1 MINDKLFKGRWQ
13 QIKQQE
19 QHAKK
24 QVEYLQALNV
34 FKRLLQSV
42 HLLLETWA
50 LDDPEQCGAKVKANK
65 SWILCLLQEGSGRRG
80 RATKVNCQS
89 SLAKGTRQLN
99 GLENVSY
106 VSLPLDS
113 ISVRPFREA
122 TKEGV
127 PNVYAIQFFKQ
138 RGTFYGCVC
147 VCACALVCAF
157 ALRAFLV
164 LFIKFRPRIFV
175 LYSNSCQAFACHKMC
190 VRGKCVLQVCMAY
203 ACVCVCVSVCMCVM
217 QLLSCMHF

>member
-1 MINDKLFKGRWQ
+1 MAELCRNEGGKTNTEQGRQSKVKRSSVSVLVMSWPRKWLMINYLRDVDSK
-13 QIKQQE
+13 INQQE

-34 FKRLLQSV
+34 FKMLLQSV
-42 HLLLETWA
+42 HSRLESWA

-80 RATKVNCQS
+80 KAIKVNCQS

-99 GLENVSY
+99 GLENVRY

-122 TKEGV
+122 TREGQA
-127 PNVYAIQFFKQ
+127 NVYAIQFFKQ
-138 RGTFYGCVC
+138 GGSF
-147 VCACALVCAF
+147 
-157 ALRAFLV
+157 
-164 LFIKFRPRIFV
+164 
-175 LYSNSCQAFACHKMC
+175 
-190 VRGKCVLQVCMAY
+190 
-203 ACVCVCVSVCMCVM
+203 
-217 QLLSCMHF
+217 

>member
-13 QIKQQE
+13 QINQQE
-19 QHAKK
+19 QHAAKK

-34 FKRLLQSV
+34 FKMLLQSA
-42 HLLLETWA
+42 HSRLESWA

-80 RATKVNCQS
+80 KAIKVNCQS

-113 ISVRPFREA
+113 ISVRPFRKA
-122 TKEGV
+122 TREGQA
-127 PNVYAIQFFKQ
+127 NVYAIQFFKQ
-138 RGTFYGCVC
+138 GGSFKGCAVC
-147 VCACALVCAF
+147 VCICFTGIFGFCLLNSGQGFLCFTQIPVKHLLATICVCTWQVCA
-157 ALRAFLV
+157 ASV
-164 LFIKFRPRIFV
+164 HV
-175 LYSNSCQAFACHKMC
+175 YACPC
-190 VRGKCVLQVCMAY
+190 ACVLC
-203 ACVCVCVSVCMCVM
+203 S
-217 QLLSCMHF
+217 S

>member
-13 QIKQQE
+13 QINQQE

-34 FKRLLQSV
+34 FKMLLQSV
-42 HLLLETWA
+42 HSRLESWA

-80 RATKVNCQS
+80 KAIKVNCQS

-106 VSLPLDS
+106 VTLPLDS
-113 ISVRPFREA
+113 ISVRLLGKAWQMFMQFNFSSKGRFL
-122 TKEGV
+122 GV
-127 PNVYAIQFFKQ
+127 
-138 RGTFYGCVC
+138 CVC
-147 VCACALVCAF
+147 VYVFECVHLLYGHF
-157 ALRAFLV
+157 WF

-190 VRGKCVLQVCMAY
+190 VCVASVCAASVHVYACPCACVLC
-203 ACVCVCVSVCMCVM
+203 S
-217 QLLSCMHF
+217 S

>member
-13 QIKQQE
+13 QINQQE

-24 QVEYLQALNV
+24 QVDYLQALNV
-34 FKRLLQSV
+34 FKMLLQSV
-42 HLLLETWA
+42 HSRLESWA

-80 RATKVNCQS
+80 KAIKVNCQS

-122 TKEGV
+122 TREGRA
-127 PNVYAIQFFKQ
+127 NVYAIQFFKQ
-138 RGTFYGCVC
+138 GGKFLGVCCVWVCMCSSVCICFTGIFGFCLLNSGQGFLCFTQIPVKHLLATKC
-147 VCACALVCAF
+147 VCAWQVCA
-157 ALRAFLV
+157 ASV
-164 LFIKFRPRIFV
+164 HV
-175 LYSNSCQAFACHKMC
+175 SACPC
-190 VRGKCVLQVCMAY
+190 ACVLC
-203 ACVCVCVSVCMCVM
+203 S
-217 QLLSCMHF
+217 S

>member
-1 MINDKLFKGRWQ
+1 MAELCRNEGGKTNTEQGRQRKVKRSSVSVLVMSWPRKWLMINYLRDVDSK
-13 QIKQQE
+13 INQQE

-34 FKRLLQSV
+34 FKMLLQSV
-42 HLLLETWA
+42 HSRLESWA

-80 RATKVNCQS
+80 KAIKVNCQS

-99 GLENVSY
+99 GLENVRY

-113 ISVRPFREA
+113 ISVRLLGKARQMFMQFNFSSKGELSR
-122 TKEGV
+122 GV
-127 PNVYAIQFFKQ
+127 
-138 RGTFYGCVC
+138 CVC
-147 VCACALVCAF
+147 VRVCAF

-164 LFIKFRPRIFV
+164 FV
-175 LYSNSCQAFACHKMC
+175 Y
-190 VRGKCVLQVCMAY
+190 
-203 ACVCVCVSVCMCVM
+203 
-217 QLLSCMHF
+217 